1 MAGSKHD
8 RSGGSGGGGGGGGG
22 EVSPLATQLQQAW
35 LHTQMPK
42 TQKRSLISAPSH
54 QSKSSP
60 DQSAFKSLSSIFPEL
75 ATLPQEKKPMIFS
88 VFQEGEQ
95 PKPQDLEARKD
106 SFSSCPSLFANITE
120 SVANSTSSPPPPSL
134 PDRSLSAS
142 HVVQSSSSNS
152 SEGGGALA
160 SFLTTHRFSG
170 SNSHASFAADTK
182 SPDCTESTHS
192 GEGGEVAGSPFN
204 FAADPD
210 PVDSSVTSEGEVV
223 NTLYSYL
230 NNLMDDEPEHYK
242 CMLVEATAFQAM
254 AKELGDLIGDDS
266 SSAWSDSRTSEKDQD
281 VHSWLE
287 EIMSGPFPAEV
298 PEGIKDSSKSFTND
312 EVESLDLGNSDPWYN
327 GTDVHRH
334 PEAAGPLSMH
344 PSLDSESLSGG
355 SEDALKHS
363 HVPNRLDSHDSKS
376 TISQQISIGHQI
388 SPVDLN
394 QLLLRYKYSLPLSSL
409 PSGLPL
415 QTKWGMWLII
425 LMSLQ
430 VVLIPLL

>member
-1 MAGSKHD
+1 MSGSKHD
-8 RSGGSGGGGGGGGG
+8 RSGGSGGGGGGGGGG

-42 TQKRSLISAPSH
+42 TQKRSLISAPSR

-75 ATLPQEKKPMIFS
+75 AALPQEKKPMIFS

-95 PKPQDLEARKD
+95 PKPKDLEATKD

-120 SVANSTSSPPPPSL
+120 TVANSISSTPPPSL
-134 PDRSLSAS
+134 PHRSLSAS

-152 SEGGGALA
+152 SERGGALA
-160 SFLTTHRFSG
+160 SFLTTHSFSG
-170 SNSHASFAADTK
+170 SSSHASFAADAN
-182 SPDCTESTHS
+182 SPDWTESTHS
-192 GEGGEVAGSPFN
+192 GEGGEVAGSLFN
-204 FAADPD
+204 LAGDLN
-210 PVDSSVTSEGEVV
+210 PVDSSVTSEGEDV
-223 NTLYSYL
+223 NTFYSYL
-230 NNLMDDEPEHYK
+230 NNLMDDEPEHHK
-242 CMLVEATAFQAM
+242 CMFVEATAFQAM

-266 SSAWSDSRTSEKDQD
+266 SPAWSDSRTSEKDHD
-281 VHSWLE
+281 VDSWLE
-287 EIMSGPFPAEV
+287 EIMRGPFPAEV

-327 GTDVHRH
+327 GTDVHLH
-334 PEAAGPLSMH
+334 PEAALSMH
-344 PSLDSESLSGG
+344 PSLDSESLCGG

-363 HVPNRLDSHDSKS
+363 RVPNRLDSHDSKS
-376 TISQQISIGHQI
+376 TISQQISIRHQI
-388 SPVDLN
+388 SPVDLS
-394 QLLLRYKYSLPLSSL
+394 QLLLRYKYSLPLFSL

-415 QTKWGMWLII
+415 QKKWGMWLII

>member
-1 MAGSKHD
+1 MSGSKHD

-22 EVSPLATQLQQAW
+22 EGSPLATQLQQAW

-42 TQKRSLISAPSH
+42 TQKRSLISAPSR

-75 ATLPQEKKPMIFS
+75 AALPQEKKPMIFS

-95 PKPQDLEARKD
+95 PKPKDLEATKD

-120 SVANSTSSPPPPSL
+120 TVANSISSTPPPSL
-134 PDRSLSAS
+134 PHRSLSAS

-152 SEGGGALA
+152 SERGGALA
-160 SFLTTHRFSG
+160 SFLTTHSFSG
-170 SNSHASFAADTK
+170 SSSHASFAADAN
-182 SPDCTESTHS
+182 SPDWTESTHS
-192 GEGGEVAGSPFN
+192 GEGGEVAGSLFN
-204 FAADPD
+204 LAGDLD
-210 PVDSSVTSEGEVV
+210 PVDSSVTSEGEDV
-223 NTLYSYL
+223 NTFYSYL
-230 NNLMDDEPEHYK
+230 NNLMDDEPEHHK
-242 CMLVEATAFQAM
+242 CMFVEATAFQAM

-266 SSAWSDSRTSEKDQD
+266 SPAWSDSRTSEKDHD
-281 VHSWLE
+281 VDSWLE
-287 EIMSGPFPAEV
+287 EIMRGPFPAEV

-327 GTDVHRH
+327 GTDVHLH
-334 PEAAGPLSMH
+334 PEAALSMH
-344 PSLDSESLSGG
+344 PSLDSESLCGG

-363 HVPNRLDSHDSKS
+363 RVPNRLDSHDSKS
-376 TISQQISIGHQI
+376 TISQQISIRHQI
-388 SPVDLN
+388 SPVDLS
-394 QLLLRYKYSLPLSSL
+394 QLLLRYKYSLPLFSL

>member
-8 RSGGSGGGGGGGGG
+8 RSGGSGGGGGGGG

-42 TQKRSLISAPSH
+42 TQKRSLISAPSR
-54 QSKSSP
+54 QSKSSS

-75 ATLPQEKKPMIFS
+75 AALPQEKKPMIFS

-95 PKPQDLEARKD
+95 PKPEDLEAKKD

-120 SVANSTSSPPPPSL
+120 SVANSTSSTPPPSL
-134 PDRSLSAS
+134 PHRSLSAS

-152 SEGGGALA
+152 SERGPALA
-160 SFLTTHRFSG
+160 SFLTTHSFSG
-170 SNSHASFAADTK
+170 TSSHASFAADTN

-192 GEGGEVAGSPFN
+192 GEGGEVAGSLFN
-204 FAADPD
+204 LAAELD
-210 PVDSSVTSEGEVV
+210 PVDSSVTSEVEDV
-223 NTLYSYL
+223 NTFYSYL
-230 NNLMDDEPEHYK
+230 NNLMDDEPEHHK
-242 CMLVEATAFQAM
+242 CMLMEATAFQAM

-266 SSAWSDSRTSEKDQD
+266 SLAWSDSRTSEKDQD
-281 VHSWLE
+281 LDSWLE
-287 EIMSGPFPAEV
+287 EIMRGPFPAEV

-312 EVESLDLGNSDPWYN
+312 EAESLDLGNSDPWYN

-334 PEAAGPLSMH
+334 PEAAGPLRMH

-394 QLLLRYKYSLPLSSL
+394 QLLLRYKYSLPLFSL